1 MTYRDDLDAAR
12 NRRESLAR
20 QLADVRARLGD
31 REALLAEERRLAAA
45 LEDTRAHI
53 EHARK
58 RVDLPLLRDVQ
69 IASPCNERWDVM
81 QGDERARFCG
91 RCEQTVFD
99 LSEMTAVEA
108 EAVLAAHGGAACV
121 RFYRRADGTVMTSD
135 CPDNQRRRA
144 RRRVLALGSGL
155 AASGA
160 AAVAIVAQSPD
171 AVPTCKATDTSTTC
185 RAADSYRALTH
196 EADYYVM
203 GGTGAP
209 PRPIAAPP
217 VDAMPTDAMLPD
229 HPSLTDPDW
238 QPAPPP
244 SRSAR

>member
-31 REALLAEERRLAAA
+31 REALLDEERRLAAA
-45 LEDTRAHI
+45 LEDTQAHI

-69 IASPCNERWDVM
+69 IASPCHERWDAM
-81 QGDERARFCG
+81 LGDERVRFCG
-91 RCEQTVFD
+91 RCEKEVFD

-108 EAVLAAHGGAACV
+108 ESVLAAHGGAACV

-135 CPDNQRRRA
+135 CPDRQRRRTRHRA
-144 RRRVLALGSGL
+144 IAVGAGL
-155 AASGA
+155 VAAGA
-160 AAVAIVAQSPD
+160 AAISIVALSPD
-171 AVPTCKATDTSTTC
+171 PVRTDEV
-185 RAADSYRALTH
+185 H
-196 EADYYVM
+196 EYIM

-209 PRPIAAPP
+209 PREIAAPP

-229 HPSLTDPDW
+229 HPSLTDPSW
-238 QPAPPP
+238 QPDPLPPP
-244 SRSAR
+244 RVR